1 MSAFRYFGFMEDE
14 APGARSDDPIQQ
26 GKKMLKKHQKENRWL
41 PHDLRMMER
50 MGESRFLW
58 DQKKRASIAFIEK
71 LAQRVVSTS
80 HLRCNQGSAIT
91 REGGAGC
98 SS

>member
-1 MSAFRYFGFMEDE
+1 MSGQRLFGYLDE
-14 APGARSDDPIQQ
+14 QPDEYDQNREAQKPKG
-26 GKKMLKKHQKENRWL
+26 MLKKHQKENRWL

-71 LAQRVVSTS
+71 LAQRVVASS